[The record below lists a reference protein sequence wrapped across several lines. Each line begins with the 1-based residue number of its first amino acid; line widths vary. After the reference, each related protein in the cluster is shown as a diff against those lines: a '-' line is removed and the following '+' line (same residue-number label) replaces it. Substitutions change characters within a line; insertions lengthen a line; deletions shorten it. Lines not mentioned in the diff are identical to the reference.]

1 MNWLIS
7 AGALGKPTATPA
19 TEPGASSTLR
29 VSAHR
34 STVQWHLY
42 PVATE
47 LTSRPQAEKM
57 WQDVLADLVDQ

>member
-7 AGALGKPTATPA
+7 AGALGKQSAIPA
-19 TEPGASSTLR
+19 TQPGALSTLR

-34 STVQWHLY
+34 SMGQWHLY

-57 WQDVLADLVDQ
+57 WRDVLADLVDQ